1 MRGGMLRYVASCL
14 TPLLARKTELTSVT
28 RASGATDTGDTPCV
42 ALNTSRLRSV
52 TLLPSTCIVEL
63 EQSRSSSP

>member
-1 MRGGMLRYVASCL
+1 
-14 TPLLARKTELTSVT
+14 
-28 RASGATDTGDTPCV
+28 V